1 MIDVGEGGFISTPFN
16 VVVVRRGEMGWG
28 GLGEEKS
35 GWGGGGARW
44 TWEIVVLEK
53 VRVLTT
59 DRFLSQD

>member
-1 MIDVGEGGFISTPFN
+1 
-16 VVVVRRGEMGWG
+16 MGG

-35 GWGGGGARW
+35 GWGGGGVRW
-44 TWEIVVLEK
+44 RWEIVVLEK